1 MKWSLERPTAVRV
14 VVIAGLLAF
23 VLFALPALLG
33 SYWIDIL
40 ILVAIYSIVAL
51 GLNLLF
57 GRVGLVS
64 LGQIAL
70 LAVGGWFAARF
81 FFLTGLPFP
90 VVLLLAGVITAAVGT
105 LVGLPALRLSSLHL
119 AVITLMFAG
128 LVAIVIPTVNF
139 PNGGGG
145 VLGNS
150 PIGSHAV
157 RRPGIAQSDSAYF
170 RYTVIVAAVMFL
182 IALAHVA
189 SKPGRAWAAIRQS
202 EPAALAAGV
211 NVTLYKLYAFTLASF
226 MTGVAGGLYAADVR
240 TLSSYEFSPANTI
253 RSVVLLAVV
262 LMGGIFSLWG
272 AVVAALL
279 QQLLPPLLKDWFDFF
294 VRNPDFLYVLF
305 GVGVLQVLVTAPEG
319 LVTQFPRDMR
329 NLGRLIMKP
338 FRKGS
343 GAAEG
348 AP

>member
-81 FFLTGLPFP
+81 FFLTSLPFP

-128 LVAIVIPTVNF
+128 LVYIVVPTVNF

-150 PIGSHAV
+150 PIGSNAV

-170 RYTVIVAAVMFL
+170 RYTVIVAAIMFL
-182 IALAHVA
+182 LAVVHVS
-189 SKPGRAWAAIRQS
+189 SKTGRAWAAIRQS

-211 NVTLYKLYAFTLASF
+211 NVTLYKVYAFTLASF
-226 MTGVAGGLYAADVR
+226 MTGVAGGLYAADIGV
-240 TLSSYEFSPANTI
+240 LSSYEFSPANTI
-253 RSVVLLAVV
+253 DSVVLLAVV

-343 GAAEG
+343 GATEG